1 MNEQTKDMLAI
12 VLNNV
17 LEKNESSFEA
27 TVDRFG
33 IDSDEA
39 IGHVYTIARNLLC
52 ELEIDL

>member
-39 IGHVYTIARNLLC
+39 IDHVYTIARNLLC